1 MQTNTLTPEEMDRLD
16 SIVAA
21 TDDPELQSELWI
33 FIAEN
38 PSASIDLAYSVVCD
52 RVWASDIVYRAA
64 KTLISVSPMPHTLT
78 FLSSLEP
85 IEKSVATMMMIG
97 VPIEA
102 ARKYKGLSYIRYN
115 QVIASIVSSRSWEIY
130 VQKETELRR
139 ARRSRPKGA

>member
-1 MQTNTLTPEEMDRLD
+1 MQTNSLTPEEMSRLD
-16 SIVAA
+16 SIIAA

-38 PSASIDLAYSVVCD
+38 PSVSIDTAYSTVCD
-52 RVWASDIVYRAA
+52 RAWATDMVYRAA
-64 KTLISVSPMPHTLT
+64 RTLISVSPMPHTLI
-78 FLSSLEP
+78 FLSGLEP

-97 VPIEA
+97 VPLEA

-115 QVIASIVSSRSWEIY
+115 QVVASIVSSRSWEIY

-139 ARRSRPKGA
+139 ARRSRFKGS